1 MTRRFDEDT
10 EDPGDSR
17 LDDWMMASV
26 RDVIE
31 EAEDAV
37 EVPREMMWARIRA
50 ARRRPAAG
58 TQMAS
63 WLDGTARRS
72 LAAAALLIVGIA
84 IGRYSQPDGHGGS
97 SSALADGSAVA
108 DGQSVRG
115 NMAVDVD
122 DPLSVAM
129 REHLSR
135 SVSLLTMVRNE
146 NPRAV
151 SDSTLGPAAR
161 DLLITTRLLLDEPRL
176 QDATTRPVLQDLE
189 LVLLQIIQA
198 RPAAPETQAAPRE
211 TMFETNLLPRVKAVV
226 TASAAVGQLNENG
239 DGLP

>member
-84 IGRYSQPDGHGGS
+84 IGR
-97 SSALADGSAVA
+97 
-108 DGQSVRG
+108 
-115 NMAVDVD
+115 
-122 DPLSVAM
+122 
-129 REHLSR
+129 
-135 SVSLLTMVRNE
+135 
-146 NPRAV
+146 
-151 SDSTLGPAAR
+151 
-161 DLLITTRLLLDEPRL
+161 
-176 QDATTRPVLQDLE
+176 
-189 LVLLQIIQA
+189 
-198 RPAAPETQAAPRE
+198 
-211 TMFETNLLPRVKAVV
+211 
-226 TASAAVGQLNENG
+226 
-239 DGLP
+239 